1 MRSCRRGLSL
11 ERRGGPN
18 LSYGLIFAS
27 AKGIEQRVLVMW
39 VGMEKGWLK
48 VASEKPWRKRAERG
62 GQEGAEGVQTLNKAV
77 SELQWGRHRSELLEM
92 KKGKGKEAV
101 SSPRYM
107 GQRCSSGRS
116 WVRVGSCRMLRP
128 V

>member
-1 MRSCRRGLSL
+1 M
-11 ERRGGPN
+11 
-18 LSYGLIFAS
+18 
-27 AKGIEQRVLVMW
+27 

-48 VASEKPWRKRAERG
+48 VASEKPWGKRAERG
-62 GQEGAEGVQTLNKAV
+62 GQEAAEGVQTLNNAV

-92 KKGKGKEAV
+92 KTGKEKEAV